1 MKFLLHLA
9 FLFVLTGC
17 GTPAT
22 QKPLFER
29 TLKRDV
35 YYCVKAD
42 LSSKDEHRIK
52 AIEKI
57 TGVPYQD
64 ELFKKMK
71 GSKEYGAFATG
82 SMCGTFPY
90 PSTAYFKWIDVSTE
104 KIYEETANL
113 HEALEGMSVHGMRIT
128 FSITGDNRLFIHMKK
143 AGISGEKKPSNWPRV
158 PELEEINPY
167 TKIEKF
173 WQLHPQPSPTKGLK

>member
-1 MKFLLHLA
+1 MKTLLNLA
-9 FLFVLTGC
+9 LLLALTGC

-90 PSTAYFKWIDVSTE
+90 PSIAYFKWIDLSTG

-113 HEALEGMSVHGMRIT
+113 HEALEGMSVHGNTLYFAI
-128 FSITGDNRLFIHMKK
+128 SGDNRLFIYMKPRD
-143 AGISGEKKPSNWPRV
+143 IQKKPDYWPKV
-158 PELEEINPY
+158 PELERISVSNKY
-167 TKIEKF
+167 EKF
-173 WQLHPQPSPTKGLK
+173 WQLHPQPSPTRGLK